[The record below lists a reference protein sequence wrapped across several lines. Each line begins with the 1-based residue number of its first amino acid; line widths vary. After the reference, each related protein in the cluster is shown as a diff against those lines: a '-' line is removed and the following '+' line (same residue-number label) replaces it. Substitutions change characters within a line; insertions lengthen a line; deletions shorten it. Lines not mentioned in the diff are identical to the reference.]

1 MWKYGF
7 ASVLGTAHA
16 RASVP
21 VQDTSAAA
29 IFTDACGAEILVAA
43 VSDGAGSAAQSHI
56 GAQQA
61 CAMWLEAV
69 RCWFA
74 AGGNCVALTEDFL
87 PRWIEAFQRH
97 IETTAHDAG
106 FEVEEYACTFLS
118 AVVAPDCVV
127 YFQLGDGAMIEAVEQ
142 SYNVVCWPQQGEYAN
157 MTNFLT
163 DADAAQKCFVE
174 VRPHAVTELA
184 LFTDGIQNL
193 VLDYRTRTAHAPF
206 FEPLF
211 AWLRP
216 HAAGHSRELSEA
228 LSVYLNSAKINARTD
243 DDKTL
248 LLATRR

>member
-16 RASVP
+16 RATVP
-21 VQDTSAAA
+21 VQDASAAA
-29 IFTDACGAEILVAA
+29 IFTDARGADVLVAV
-43 VSDGAGSAAQSHI
+43 VSDGAGSAAKSHV

-61 CAMWLEAV
+61 CALWLEAV
-69 RCWFA
+69 RTWLA
-74 AGGNCVALTEDFL
+74 AGGQCAQLTDEFL
-87 PRWIEAFQRH
+87 ARWIEAFQRQ
-97 IETTAHDAG
+97 IEATARDAG
-106 FEVEEYACTFLS
+106 FEVDDYACTFLA
-118 AVVAPDCVV
+118 AVVAPDCAA
-127 YFQLGDGAMIEAVEQ
+127 YFQLGDGAMIEAVEND
-142 SYNVVCWPQQGEYAN
+142 YCVVCWPQQGEYAN
-157 MTNFLT
+157 TTNFLT
-163 DADAAQKCFVE
+163 EADAASKCFVALRHH
-174 VRPHAVTELA
+174 VVTELA

-216 HAAGHSRELSEA
+216 RAAGHSTELSEA